1 MEEYNVTDR
10 ESVAYKKA
18 KDKIKEIKGFY
29 YNLVCFCIVIPVL
42 IYINLR
48 FVPEFHWFWFSIA
61 GWGTGVVIQGMF
73 AFDRVPF
80 LGKDWESRKIHQF
93 MEQSKRLEEQ
103 QQRYKS

>member
-1 MEEYNVTDR
+1 MEEYNAVDR

-18 KDKIKEIKGFY
+18 KDKIKEIRGFY
-29 YNLVCFCIVIPVL
+29 YNLACFCICMPVI

-48 FVPEFHWFWFSIA
+48 YLPEFHWFWFSIA

-80 LGKDWESRKIHQF
+80 LGKDWENRKINQL
-93 MEQSKRLEEQ
+93 MEQSKRLEDYQ
-103 QQRYKS
+103 NQHKS